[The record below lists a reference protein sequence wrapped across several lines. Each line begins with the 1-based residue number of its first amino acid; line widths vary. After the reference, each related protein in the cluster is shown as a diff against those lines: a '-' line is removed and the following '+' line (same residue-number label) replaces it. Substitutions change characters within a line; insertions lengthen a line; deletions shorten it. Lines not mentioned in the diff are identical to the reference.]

1 MVSGG
6 WGWGVDTEG
15 ITEQEEGG
23 RARNSMISLFRLP
36 KLQVNI
42 PLRDFRQLGLQG
54 SEMNPETDLPIL
66 QIRCRSSA
74 RGLTC

>member
-1 MVSGG
+1 MGG
-6 WGWGVDTEG
+6 WGWGVDREG

-23 RARNSMISLFRLP
+23 RARNTMISLFRLP
-36 KLQVNI
+36 KLQVNL
-42 PLRDFRQLGLQG
+42 PLGDFRQLGLRG